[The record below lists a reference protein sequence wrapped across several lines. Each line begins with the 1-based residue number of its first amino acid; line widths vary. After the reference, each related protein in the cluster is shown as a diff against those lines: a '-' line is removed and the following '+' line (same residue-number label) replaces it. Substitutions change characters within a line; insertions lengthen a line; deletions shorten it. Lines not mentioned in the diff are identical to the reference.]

1 MIVISR
7 SRKCMIYYFTKICL
21 LSFIFLLSINACYK
35 VRGHYGGKQ
44 NFDPQVRKMNTADI
58 ALPSGYKIE
67 AVASNLTY
75 PTGAAFDEDGNLYVI
90 EAGYSYGE
98 VFLQPKLLKI
108 EANGKTT
115 EIAAGGNNGPW
126 TGITFYDGSFYIA
139 EGGALD
145 GGRILKISKDG
156 NVKRLIE
163 NLPSKGD
170 HHTNGPA
177 IGNDGY
183 LYFGQ
188 GTTTNSGVVGEDN
201 YEFGWLKRNPGIHD
215 IPCSDIILK
224 GQNFES
230 NNPLTPDEHDKI
242 STGAYSPFGTS
253 TRPGQIVKGNVPCN
267 GSIMRIPLE
276 GGTPEVF
283 AWGLRNPFGLAF
295 SPEGK
300 LFVTENAYDTRGS
313 RPGYGNADVLWEIKK
328 GTWYGWPD
336 FSAGEPMN
344 TGDYKTPHHD
354 PEFILSEH
362 PNRPPKPTAILA
374 VHSSSNGFD
383 FSKNPSFGYSG
394 QAFIAQFGD
403 MAPNVGRVY
412 GPVGFKVVR
421 VDIKTGLVED
431 FAVNTGKTNGPGSEI
446 NKSGLERPVAARF
459 DPSGNALYVVD
470 FGIMTITEQGPS
482 PKKNTGVIWKIT
494 RDGK

>member
-1 MIVISR
+1 MSGYFKSTLLISF
-7 SRKCMIYYFTKICL
+7 C
-21 LSFIFLLSINACYK
+21 FLLSLNSCYK

-44 NFDPQVRKMNTADI
+44 SFEPVARKIDPADI
-58 ALPSGYKIE
+58 ALPKGYKIE
-67 AVASNLTY
+67 MVASNLTY
-75 PTGAAFDEDGNLYVI
+75 PTGAAFDESGNLYVI
-90 EAGYSYGE
+90 ESGYSYGE
-98 VFLQPKLLKI
+98 IFLQPKLLKI
-108 EANGKTT
+108 EADGKAT
-115 EIAAGGNNGPW
+115 EIVSGGNNGPW
-126 TGITFYDGSFYIA
+126 TGITFHNGSFYIA
-139 EGGALD
+139 EGGELE

-156 NVKRLIE
+156 HVKKLIE

-177 IGNDGY
+177 IGADGY

-188 GTTTNSGVVGEDN
+188 GTFTNSGVVGEDN
-201 YEFGWLKRNPGIHD
+201 YEFGWLRRNQVLHD
-215 IPCSDIILK
+215 IPCADITLK

-230 NNPLTPDEHDKI
+230 SNPLTDDKTDKV
-242 STGAYSPFGTS
+242 STGAYSAFGT
-253 TRPGQIVKGNVPCN
+253 TTTAGLIIKGAVPCS
-267 GSIMRIPLE
+267 GSIMRLPLE
-276 GGTPEVF
+276 GGSPEVV

-300 LFVTENAYDTRGS
+300 LYVTENGADTRGS
-313 RPGYGNADVLWEIKK
+313 RPTYGNGDVLWEINK

-336 FSAGEPMN
+336 FSAGAPMN
-344 TGDYKTPHHD
+344 TKDYQTPNRD
-354 PEFILSEH
+354 PEFILAAH
-362 PNRPPKPTAILA
+362 PQTPPKPAAILA

-383 FSKNPSFGYSG
+383 FSRSAGFGYSG

-403 MAPNVGRVY
+403 MAPNVGRIY

-421 VDIKTGLVED
+421 VDVKSGLVED

-446 NKSGLERPVAARF
+446 NRAGFERPIAARF

-470 FGIMTITEQGPS
+470 FGIMSITEQGPS